1 MTDGAQNFFKFQ
13 NIHLRPTRQ
22 NTLLPTEGTA
32 EEQFQ
37 LIEASAQQQALDD
50 LRQETQP
57 SAPEQSQDIS
67 STSSAEELLLQDQQ
81 AVVSTSSS
89 SFEIVHHDDNTYT
102 ATKVPRNEDKHLKA
116 PVLLHNIPDIWNDTD
131 EEDETR

>member
-1 MTDGAQNFFKFQ
+1 MTDGPRKFFKFQ

-37 LIEASAQQQALDD
+37 LIEASARQHALDD
-50 LRQETQP
+50 IRQETQP
-57 SAPEQSQDIS
+57 TAPDQSQDIS
-67 STSSAEELLLQDQQ
+67 STSSAEELPPQDQQ

-89 SFEIVHHDDNTYT
+89 SFRDR
-102 ATKVPRNEDKHLKA
+102 ASR
-116 PVLLHNIPDIWNDTD
+116 
-131 EEDETR
+131 RR